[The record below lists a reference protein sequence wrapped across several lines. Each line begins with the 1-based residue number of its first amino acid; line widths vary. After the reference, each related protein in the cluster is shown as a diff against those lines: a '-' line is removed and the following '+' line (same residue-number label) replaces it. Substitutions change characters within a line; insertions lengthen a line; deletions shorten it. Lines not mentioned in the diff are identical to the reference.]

1 MNPRDPDHG
10 PDVAEMTIA
19 VGLRLQNTPII
30 SPLDTLVPIDGAP

>member
-19 VGLRLQNTPII
+19 VGLRLQKHAYYQST
-30 SPLDTLVPIDGAP
+30 